1 MAIDILE
8 EKGFDA
14 STLKSARQITADP
27 EQYQAALKENSGE
40 PEDLVQYKPGGA
52 PGTEEGEEDAEDLVQ
67 YNTDSTASTVV
78 TED

>member
-1 MAIDILE
+1 M
-8 EKGFDA
+8 

-52 PGTEEGEEDAEDLVQ
+52 PGTEEGEEDAEDL
-67 YNTDSTASTVV
+67 
-78 TED
+78 